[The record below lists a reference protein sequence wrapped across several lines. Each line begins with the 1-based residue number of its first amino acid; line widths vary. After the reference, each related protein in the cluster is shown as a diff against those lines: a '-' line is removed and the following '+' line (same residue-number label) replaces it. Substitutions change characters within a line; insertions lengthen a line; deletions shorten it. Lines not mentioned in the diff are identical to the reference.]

1 LAWAALG
8 HETGGHDILGADVGL
23 RGELERA
30 VFTAL
35 DDAGIGNGLPEYWSA
50 RIDETASD
58 VMGILNM
65 GPAAGIGLIGYFRG
79 LNAAFT
85 GVPQLR
91 NHGPA
96 NDPHPAD
103 IVRGF
108 LAAATVRL
116 LRFADRNRWADLIAQ
131 ETIKDVTAIRL
142 SGVTITEQLAR
153 QSAELVATAIV
164 TTKVNSLENHAL
176 GEIQNWRDVDE
187 EIVQELSTLLVSP
200 LGVPERL
207 AAGFFAAH
215 VVAAA
220 VVGALRQNADLPT
233 LFSRTLDILKKMH
246 DSNPSWGPLFVVH
259 PGNLAAHRVYEK
271 FEVERAKSPV
281 EPEGPTESARPSRRR
296 RR

>member
-1 LAWAALG
+1 
-8 HETGGHDILGADVGL
+8 L

-30 VFTAL
+30 VFKGL

-85 GVPQLR
+85 GELRLR
-91 NHGPA
+91 NSGPA
-96 NDPHPAD
+96 NDPHSAD

-116 LRFADRNRWADLIAQ
+116 LRFTERKSWADLIAQ
-131 ETIKDVTAIRL
+131 ETTNDVTAIRL

-153 QSAELVATAIV
+153 RSAELVATAIV
-164 TTKVNSLENHAL
+164 TTKMNSLEHHAL

-187 EIVQELSTLLVSP
+187 EIVQELSTILVSP
-200 LGVPERL
+200 LGVPERV
-207 AAGFFAAH
+207 ASGFYAAH

-220 VVGALRQNADLPT
+220 VVRALRQNADLPT
-233 LFSRTLDILKKMH
+233 LFSRMLDILKKMH
-246 DSNPSWGPLFVVH
+246 DSNHSWGPLFVVH

-271 FEVERAKSPV
+271 FETERAKSTIA
-281 EPEGPTESARPSRRR
+281 PEGTPEPARPSPRRR
-296 RR
+296 R